1 MVLKKIF
8 LEFKYVCICYI
19 CLKNVKNSCQEFQ
32 EFMHTVSKVRH
43 KTHYLIKLVQ
53 HFKNI
58 IDVYV

>member
-43 KTHYLIKLVQ
+43 KTHYLIKLV
-53 HFKNI
+53 
-58 IDVYV
+58 